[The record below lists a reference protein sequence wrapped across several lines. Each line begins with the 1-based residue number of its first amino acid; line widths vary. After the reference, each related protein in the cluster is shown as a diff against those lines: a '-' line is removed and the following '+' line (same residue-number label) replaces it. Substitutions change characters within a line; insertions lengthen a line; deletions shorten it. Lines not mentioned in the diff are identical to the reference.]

1 MNFIRHLALVLCLL
15 PPAKATAQR
24 APVPRLELGDLI
36 LRNGEG
42 AVLRIGRESHS
53 LSPTGDFRRELPITI
68 AFEAV
73 STVERPDAVTTIA
86 IIGNAGRDSLP
97 VMRLRFPSPVGI
109 GNATIRHE
117 LNVSHL
123 TAGRFRLELTIVD
136 STTKQ
141 VAQRQSF
148 LMLK

>member
-1 MNFIRHLALVLCLL
+1 MKLVAVLLVALGL
-15 PPAKATAQR
+15 PVTQATAQR

-36 LRNGEG
+36 LRNGDG

-53 LSPTGDFRRELPITI
+53 LSPTGDFNRALPITI
-68 AFEAV
+68 TFEAV
-73 STVERPDAVTTIA
+73 STVERPNAVTTLA
-86 IIGNAGRDSLP
+86 IVGNAGRDSLP
-97 VMRLRFPSPVGI
+97 VMQIRFPSPVAI
-109 GNATIRHE
+109 GTATIQHE

-123 TAGRFRLELTIVD
+123 GAGRFRLQLTIVD
-136 STTKQ
+136 SPTNQ